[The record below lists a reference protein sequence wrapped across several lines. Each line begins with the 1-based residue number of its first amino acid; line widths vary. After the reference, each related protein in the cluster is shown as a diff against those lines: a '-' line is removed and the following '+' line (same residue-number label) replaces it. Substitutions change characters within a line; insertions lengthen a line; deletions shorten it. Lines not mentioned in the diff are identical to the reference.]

1 MKFSINGEK
10 KAIDE
15 FMIPY
20 NGTNDNRQRIN
31 NTSRSKWGY
40 KIWVLAETYDCV
52 VQLLVVQ
59 GAEKEK
65 QVTSFIL
72 MMIRRKRC
80 FVTVKCLPLIISLHI
95 RIENYFTSFRLLTHL
110 GVNNV

>member
-20 NGTNDNRQRIN
+20 NGTNDNSQRIN

-40 KIWVLAETYDCV
+40 KIWFLAETYDCV

-72 MMIRRKRC
+72 MVIRRKRC

-95 RIENYFTSFRLLTHL
+95 RIENYFPSFRLLTHL